1 MSSEISIRPLL
12 IEPGVKYFL
21 NETLN
26 KCREYKLEYY
36 NTLYNIS
43 LAIIFFLILGMLL
56 LYKYKGKMTPSEKL
70 KKEREKQE
78 YIMTRIGNYQ
88 NAKRKEQQEL
98 ITGLP
103 YW

>member
-43 LAIIFFLILGMLL
+43 LAIIFF
-56 LYKYKGKMTPSEKL
+56 
-70 KKEREKQE
+70 
-78 YIMTRIGNYQ
+78 
-88 NAKRKEQQEL
+88 
-98 ITGLP
+98 
-103 YW
+103 